1 MLGLKSTG
9 VQAVVFV
16 ESHKVTNEA
25 CSPAPPATKDP
36 PLFSLVTRD
45 LEASSPFPYPSI
57 FHFPREKE
65 GRETSKGVLGS
76 HCKSESALRQCLDEA
91 GHGAG

>member
-16 ESHKVTNEA
+16 ESHKVANEA

-57 FHFPREKE
+57 FRFPREKE
-65 GRETSKGVLGS
+65 GRETSKGALGS
-76 HCKSESALRQCLDEA
+76 HCVSESALRLCLDEA
-91 GHGAG
+91 GRSAG